1 MAERKSSRRRLSPEE
16 VLVVGVVGK
25 MCAYR
30 YLREEFGSAAQ
41 SLGYLVQS
49 TIRFDRRDRVDFPR
63 RQLFDCIVARRIWCG
78 VGAHVQLIL
87 QHRNFAFWENAMTIQ
102 RYSVNQHPIQT
113 LLTWIESEEIAVPEI
128 QRPFVW
134 NPAKVRD
141 FIDSLYF
148 GYPVGYL
155 IAWRNPSVRLKDG
168 SESAGKRVLIDG
180 QQRVTALL
188 AAMLGRQI
196 VNKNYRKVRITIA
209 FHPGDERFEV
219 TNPAIRRD
227 PAWLSDIAALFALG
241 TKILRVVDAYCE
253 ANTEAD
259 KDKIYERIE
268 QLRGIL
274 NNSLG
279 LIELNADLDV
289 ETVSEI
295 FVRINSQGVAL
306 NAADFAMSKM
316 AANEKYSDHQLRKCI
331 DYFCHLAVAPEAYAE
346 LANDGEFSKTKYFR
360 AMEWLKNEKEDLYDP
375 SYTDMLRVAFTQ
387 EFGRGRLDDLVAL
400 LSGRN
405 FETREFE
412 ETIAEDSF
420 RRLEAAVLR
429 FMNET
434 HFKRFVMI
442 LRSAGFVSASMI
454 RSQNTVNFAYIL
466 YLTLRAQKTNSAH
479 IEILVRRRF
488 VMSVLTGRYTGSPET
503 AFAVDIRNIAEQG
516 ASKYLNTVE
525 RAELSDAFWEVGLP
539 QQMDTSVASS
549 PYFNVFLASQVKA
562 NNKGF
567 LSSDHTV
574 QALLEGTSHVH
585 HVFPRNYLK
594 MHGLPRSRYNQIANY
609 VVMQGE
615 INIAIGDDPPATY
628 FEALWRQC
636 ANGDACYGGITNA
649 DALRENLLT
658 HCIPENMDE
667 AGKVSGYTE
676 FLQRRRLLMA
686 GKIRDYYR
694 LL

>member
-1 MAERKSSRRRLSPEE
+1 
-16 VLVVGVVGK
+16 
-25 MCAYR
+25 
-30 YLREEFGSAAQ
+30 
-41 SLGYLVQS
+41 
-49 TIRFDRRDRVDFPR
+49 
-63 RQLFDCIVARRIWCG
+63 
-78 VGAHVQLIL
+78 
-87 QHRNFAFWENAMTIQ
+87 MTIQ

-113 LLTWIESEEIAVPEI
+113 LLTWIESEEIAIPEI

-134 NPAKVRD
+134 NAAKVRD

-155 IAWRNPSVRLKDG
+155 IAWRNPSIRLKDG

-196 VNKNYRKVRITIA
+196 VDKNYRKVRIAIA

-227 PAWLSDIAALFALG
+227 RAWLSDIATLFAPG

-253 ANTEAD
+253 ANAETNRD
-259 KDKIYERIE
+259 DIFERIE
-268 QLRGIL
+268 RLRGIL

-295 FVRINSQGVAL
+295 FVRINSQGVPL

-316 AANEKYSDHQLRKCI
+316 AANERYSGHQLRKCI
-331 DYFCHLAVAPEAYAE
+331 DYFCHLAVAPEAYAD
-346 LANDGEFSKTKYFR
+346 LASDSEFAGTKYFR
-360 AMEWLKNEKEDLYDP
+360 AMEWLKSEKEDLYDP
-375 SYTDMLRVAFTQ
+375 SYTDMLRVAFTS

-434 HFKRFVMI
+434 NFKRFVMI

-466 YLTLRAQKTNSAH
+466 YLTLRARHTSPAH
-479 IEILVRRRF
+479 IETLVRRWF

-503 AFAVDIRNIAEQG
+503 AFAVDMRNIAGQS
-516 ASKYLNTVE
+516 ASEYLNTVE
-525 RAELSDAFWEVGLP
+525 RAELSDAFWDVGLP

-562 NNKGF
+562 NDKGF

-574 QALLEGTSHVH
+574 QTLLEGASHVH

-594 MHGLPRSRYNQIANY
+594 THGLPRSRYNQIANY

-615 INIAIGDDPPATY
+615 INIAIGDNPPATY
-628 FEALWRQC
+628 FGALRRQC
-636 ANGDACYGGITNA
+636 GNGEARYGGITDA
-649 DALRENLLT
+649 DVLRENLAT
-658 HCIPENMDE
+658 HCIPEGMDE
-667 AGKVSGYTE
+667 AGEVGDYTE
-676 FLQRRRLLMA
+676 FLQQRRLLMA

-694 LL
+694 SL

>member
-1 MAERKSSRRRLSPEE
+1 
-16 VLVVGVVGK
+16 
-25 MCAYR
+25 
-30 YLREEFGSAAQ
+30 
-41 SLGYLVQS
+41 
-49 TIRFDRRDRVDFPR
+49 
-63 RQLFDCIVARRIWCG
+63 
-78 VGAHVQLIL
+78 
-87 QHRNFAFWENAMTIQ
+87 MTIQ

-113 LLTWIESEEIAVPEI
+113 LLTWIESDEIAIPEI

-134 NPAKVRD
+134 NAAKVRD

-168 SESAGKRVLIDG
+168 SESAGKRILIDG

-196 VNKNYRKVRITIA
+196 VDKSYRRVRIAIA

-227 PAWLSDIAALFALG
+227 RAWLADIATLFAPG
-241 TKILRVVDAYCE
+241 TKLLRVVDAYCE
-253 ANTEAD
+253 GNAEANRD
-259 KDKIYERIE
+259 DIYERIE
-268 QLRGIL
+268 RLRGIL

-295 FVRINSQGVAL
+295 FVRINSQGVPL

-316 AANEKYSDHQLRKCI
+316 AANEKYNGHQLRKCI
-331 DYFCHLAVAPEAYAE
+331 DYFCHLAVAPEAHAE
-346 LANDGEFSKTKYFR
+346 LRRDAEFAGTKYFR
-360 AMEWLKNEKEDLYDP
+360 AMEWLRHEKEDLYDP
-375 SYTDMLRVAFTQ
+375 SYTDMLRAAFTS

-412 ETIAEDSF
+412 EAIAEASF
-420 RRLEAAVLR
+420 RRLEAAILR

-434 HFKRFVMI
+434 DFKRFVMI
-442 LRSAGFVSASMI
+442 LRSAGFVNTSMI

-466 YLTLRAQKTNSAH
+466 YLTLRAQKTNPAN
-479 IEILVRRRF
+479 IEALVRRWF
-488 VMSVLTGRYTGSPET
+488 VMSVLTGRYTGAPET
-503 AFAVDIRNIAEQG
+503 AFAVDIRNITEQNAQDYLG
-516 ASKYLNTVE
+516 AVE
-525 RAELSDAFWEVGLP
+525 RAELSGAFWDAGLP

-562 NNKGF
+562 NDKGF

-574 QALLEGTSHVH
+574 QTLLEGASHVH

-594 MHGLPRSRYNQIANY
+594 TNGLARSRYNQIANY

-615 INIAIGDDPPATY
+615 INIAIGDDPPAAY
-628 FEALWRQC
+628 FGALWRQC
-636 ANGDACYGGITNA
+636 ENGKARYGGITDA
-649 DALRENLLT
+649 DVLRENLAA
-658 HCIPENMDE
+658 HCIPEGMEE
-667 AGKVSGYTE
+667 AEVGDYAG
-676 FLQRRRLLMA
+676 FLEQRRLLMA
-686 GKIRDYYR
+686 AKIRDYYR
-694 LL
+694 SL